1 MSSFKTSHFCP
12 INFHRL
18 SCLIFCTLIWN
29 QLRTEVTM
37 KTSQGYDSVGSF
49 HRDSY
54 GWLSGRMLSSK
65 TVGSSCW
72 TLGTLGTHWYNSVP
86 SDVCCSTRVNQPV
99 VWLRAGRLS
108 PLCRWI
114 QSGRRQS
121 FGAWS
126 RDTAQHFQ
134 CSPDTP
140 RSCLAVRL
148 RSAWRY
154 LCPCCAVSW
163 AVLWD
168 RTVDFP
174 CRSAA
179 VT

>member
-1 MSSFKTSHFCP
+1 MTFREDAILKHCGIVMLYTLGDTH
-12 INFHRL
+12 NFVPSNL
-18 SCLIFCTLIWN
+18 SCLVGDLSCLVCF
-29 QLRTEVTM
+29 M
-37 KTSQGYDSVGSF
+37 KEGD
-49 HRDSY
+49 
-54 GWLSGRMLSSK
+54 
-65 TVGSSCW
+65 
-72 TLGTLGTHWYNSVP
+72 
-86 SDVCCSTRVNQPV
+86 CSTRVNQPV

-114 QSGRRQS
+114 QSGCRQS
-121 FGAWS
+121 FGGWS

-154 LCPCCAVSW
+154 LCPCCAVSR
-163 AVLWD
+163 AGSVLWD
-168 RTVDFP
+168 RTVGFP
-174 CRSAA
+174 CRSSA